1 MRKFFHDYFYS
12 TVKMFVNQFA
22 IAIFGTSLVFAT
34 TRVHLESE
42 GFDTLTLIVSI
53 FSILFY
59 LFLIYTMT
67 WEIGAKD
74 RIAVDTGRKPYRPHL
89 GFWLSL
95 FANIPNL
102 VTAALCTVAAVT
114 GNGDMQFLMNLMGSL
129 LQGMYFGAILTI
141 KLPLGAGGA
150 YVSLNTLWPTFFI
163 IIVPALL
170 TCWLAYY
177 LGHKNFRISS
187 LFVAEKKKTEEAPK
201 IKR

>member
-12 TVKMFVNQFA
+12 VVKMFVNQFA
-22 IAIFGTSLVFAT
+22 IAIFGTSLAFAT
-34 TRVHLESE
+34 TRAHLEE
-42 GFDTLTLIVSI
+42 AGFDTLTLIVSI
-53 FSILFY
+53 FSVIFY

-95 FANIPNL
+95 MANIPNL
-102 VTAALCTVAAVT
+102 VIAALCLAASLM
-114 GNGDMQFLMNLMGSL
+114 GNGDMMFLVGLIGTL
-129 LQGMYFGAILTI
+129 LQGMYFGAMITI

-150 YVSLNTLWPTFFI
+150 WVASNTLWPTFFI
-163 IIVPALL
+163 IIIPALL

-187 LFVAEKKKTEEAPK
+187 LFISEKKAEEKPK
-201 IKR
+201 IKK